1 MLLVDI
7 FTPFLMKKLPTKG
20 DIQEIIEMSLRPAW
34 RVGIVYSSFYKEE
47 IEIMLSGATKALKA
61 VGMQESNITHYP
73 VPGSFE
79 IPLVGAALAKQQSVD
94 ALIGLGIIVE
104 GETHHAR
111 LIAENVARGIMD
123 VQTQYAIPFANEVL
137 YMDSL
142 ELARQRL
149 HKGEEAA
156 LSVLHLLAQ

>member
-1 MLLVDI
+1 
-7 FTPFLMKKLPTKG
+7 MKKLPSKG
-20 DIQEIIEMSLRPAW
+20 DIQEIIELSLRPAW
-34 RVGIVYSSFYKEE
+34 RIGIVYSSFYKEE
-47 IEIMLSGATKALKA
+47 IETMLQGVITTFKA
-61 VGMQESNITHYP
+61 VGMQEGNISQHP

-79 IPLVGAALAKQQSVD
+79 IPLVGAALAKNRSAD

-111 LIAENVARGIMD
+111 LIAENTSRGIMD

-137 YMDSL
+137 YVDSL
-142 ELARQRL
+142 DLARQRL

-156 LSVLHLLAQ
+156 LSVLHSLAQLASIQS